1 MVKVSAAAAAVGVAF
16 GFVLSWVHATDPDAI
31 RRMLLLQDL
40 YLFGVIG
47 LSTVTA
53 FVGIRLL
60 RRLGTRALLTREPLG
75 WTRTPA
81 QTRHVVGSV
90 IFGAGWGIA
99 NTCPGPVAA
108 QLGQGALWS
117 LLTISGIVIGM
128 QLRGR
133 QVRQPA
139 NESPRRVAGGA
150 SGLAGNPSRTPG
162 SL

>member
-1 MVKVSAAAAAVGVAF
+1 VVKVGTAAAIAGVAF

-31 RRMLLLQDL
+31 RRMLLVEDL
-40 YLFGVIG
+40 YLYGVLG
-47 LSTVTA
+47 VSTLTA
-53 FVGIRLL
+53 FAGIRILRLL
-60 RRLGTRALLTREPLG
+60 GLRALVTGEPLS
-75 WTRTPA
+75 WTRTRPS
-81 QTRHVVGSV
+81 RGHVVGSA

-128 QLRGR
+128 RLRARQLA
-133 QVRQPA
+133 QPA
-139 NESPRRVAGGA
+139 NESPRGAAGGA
-150 SGLAGNPSRTPG
+150 SGLAGNPSRAPG

>member
-1 MVKVSAAAAAVGVAF
+1 VVRVAAAAVGVAF

-31 RRMLLLQDL
+31 RRMLLLEDL

-47 LSTVTA
+47 VSSATA

-60 RRLGTRALLTREPLG
+60 RRLGARALVTGEPLS
-75 WTRTPA
+75 WMPTRP
-81 QTRHVVGSV
+81 QSRHVVGSA

-128 QLRGR
+128 QLRAR
-133 QVRQPA
+133 QVGQPA
-139 NESPRRVAGGA
+139 NESPRVVAGGA
-150 SGLAGNPSRTPG
+150 SGLAGSPSRTPG